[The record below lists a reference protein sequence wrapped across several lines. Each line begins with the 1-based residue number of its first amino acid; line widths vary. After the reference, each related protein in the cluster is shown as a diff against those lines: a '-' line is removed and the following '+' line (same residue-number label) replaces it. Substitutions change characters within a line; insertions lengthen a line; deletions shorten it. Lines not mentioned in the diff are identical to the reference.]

1 MEPQYLKKRFPS
13 RDHTEILLKYLGAN
27 IKKEKNVIT
36 LKSPNFLKP
45 KDIFV
50 PGDFSSAAFL
60 IVAALIT
67 KQSKIILKNVGLNF
81 FRTGLL
87 EVLKKMNA
95 SINIFNKKIINGEIV
110 GDIIGRKFKPSFY

>member
-1 MEPQYLKKRFPS
+1 MIIQKFFLN
-13 RDHTEILLKYLGAN
+13 ILVFD
-27 IKKEKNVIT
+27 IKKEKNIIT

-67 KQSKIILKNVGLNF
+67 KESKIIIENVGLNF
-81 FRTGLL
+81 L
-87 EVLKKMNA
+87 ELV
-95 SINIFNKKIINGEIV
+95 FW
-110 GDIIGRKFKPSFY
+110 KF